1 MRRILM
7 TAAMVCLCLP
17 AQAQTY
23 GMQQDGA
30 YRLGGTYLWV
40 EAADANACARRCE
53 SEARCQAWS
62 FADAGLGHSPACE
75 IKSSPGRLLER
86 PGMVSGLSPRTER
99 AGARRVEV
107 VAARPE
113 PSPARAS
120 RPDPRAAY
128 SPVSRGME
136 VPELA
141 GKPTGTPGRDYYP
154 SGGQSQTSG
163 QAAYYPGKDRL
174 SQKPQ
179 DGSDA
184 RDGSGDDIRQVRGRI
199 LGDGESTR
207 SRPEYYSGSGDR
219 RPAASRPPREFPDE

>member
-1 MRRILM
+1 MI
-7 TAAMVCLCLP
+7 CLCLP
-17 AQAQTY
+17 AQAQTD
-23 GMQQDGA
+23 GMQQEGA

-40 EAADANACARRCE
+40 RAGDANACARRCE

-62 FADAGLGHSPACE
+62 FADAALGHSPACE
-75 IKSSPGRLLER
+75 IKSSPGRLIER

-99 AGARRVEV
+99 AGARRVKAI
-107 VAARPE
+107 AAKPE
-113 PSPARAS
+113 PAKAS
-120 RPDPRAAY
+120 RPDPRAAH

-141 GKPTGTPGRDYYP
+141 GKPTETPGRDYYP
-154 SGGQSQTSG
+154 LGGNTETAG

-174 SQKPQ
+174 SQKSQ
-179 DGSDA
+179 EGSGA

-199 LGDGESTR
+199 LGGGGRTSP
-207 SRPEYYSGSGDR
+207 RPEYYSGSGDR